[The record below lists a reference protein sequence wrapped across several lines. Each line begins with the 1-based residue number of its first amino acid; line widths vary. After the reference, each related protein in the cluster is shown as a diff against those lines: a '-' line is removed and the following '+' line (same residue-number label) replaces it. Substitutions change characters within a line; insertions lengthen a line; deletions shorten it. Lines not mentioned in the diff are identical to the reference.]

1 MNITYTMAGEHLMP
15 DLVLPEGQM
24 EAQGIWAIRRRNF
37 LKEECRPVYYSMM
50 TSGRLA
56 AHLAKTQQEAER
68 YFQLC
73 LFDAVNLCGCLVGK
87 RSPYDDV
94 LHLAPFLLHIRYK
107 SNLCPRPYEVVLRV
121 SGFEVG
127 IAHQVIGEKTDA
139 AFEGH

>member
-1 MNITYTMAGEHLMP
+1 MSAFREHNIKDIVKQNIKNKFQDQKLG
-15 DLVLPEGQM
+15 LVDEVIELDAEK
-24 EAQGIWAIRRRNF
+24 R
-37 LKEECRPVYYSMM
+37 
-50 TSGRLA
+50 
-56 AHLAKTQQEAER
+56 KTQQEAER

-87 RSPYDDV
+87 RSPCDDV

-107 SNLCPRPYEVVLRV
+107 RDLCPRPYEVVLRV

>member
-1 MNITYTMAGEHLMP
+1 MLDIKFVRENPDAVKENIKKKFQDAKLP
-15 DLVLPEGQM
+15 LVDEVIELDAEK
-24 EAQGIWAIRRRNF
+24 R
-37 LKEECRPVYYSMM
+37 
-50 TSGRLA
+50 
-56 AHLAKTQQEAER
+56 KTQQEAER

-87 RSPYDDV
+87 RSPCDDV

-107 SNLCPRPYEVVLRV
+107 RDLCPRPYEVVLRV